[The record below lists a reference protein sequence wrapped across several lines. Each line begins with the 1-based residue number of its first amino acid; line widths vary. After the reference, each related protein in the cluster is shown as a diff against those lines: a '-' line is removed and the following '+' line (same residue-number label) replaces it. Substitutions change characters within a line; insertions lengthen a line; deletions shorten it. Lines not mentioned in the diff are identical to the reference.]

1 MWIFCCIFVY
11 INHKKQITM
20 KKIILIIG
28 ILIGLSIGISAQHNK
43 EHIKDIVY
51 QFEGEVT
58 SIDSSRVCFISL
70 FAWNDCEMMAED
82 VFEVIKISFLN
93 DLVGK
98 NIIVSLVR
106 DHRPWMDE
114 DFYML
119 HFTFTHLEN
128 VEHLTLHVNE
138 GSIKNVKYWEEI
150 LLTLSD

>member
-1 MWIFCCIFVY
+1 
-11 INHKKQITM
+11 M

-28 ILIGLSIGISAQHNK
+28 ILIGLAIGSSAQHNK
-43 EHIKDIVY
+43 DHIKDIVY
-51 QFEGEVT
+51 QFEGEITQESIDILVDSLVIN

-138 GSIKNVKYWEEI
+138 GSIKNVKYWQEI
-150 LLTLSD
+150 LLTLAD

>member
-1 MWIFCCIFVY
+1 
-11 INHKKQITM
+11 M

-28 ILIGLSIGISAQHNK
+28 ILIGLSIGSSAQHNK
-43 EHIKDIVY
+43 EHIKYIVY
-51 QFEGEVT
+51 QFEGGVT
-58 SIDSSRVCFISL
+58 QESINILVDSLVINSIDSSHVCFISL
-70 FAWNDCEMMAED
+70 FAWNDCNMIAKD

-128 VEHLTLHVNE
+128 VEHLTLHINE
-138 GSIKNVKYWEEI
+138 GHINNVKYWQEV